1 MAIPNG
7 TKCHGVAPQV
17 PTQNR
22 GSAQLNSLRDVYT
35 FPDDFQ
41 TPAVVMANGTYVNF
55 GATGGGADILGGS
68 SIDWGVEQNTAG
80 DHFPFLVVPF
90 EAKIKGF
97 GAQWGSTLDYQTA
110 RGSSTITFNVYKAEL
125 GTNMT
130 DAASWTQVGAFVTE
144 WDGSSGV
151 APGFFEDAT
160 TLNLDIPSGSAIQV
174 TAVASSGFGNT
185 GEEVEA
191 SILLQEV
198 V

>member
-7 TKCHGVAPQV
+7 TKFHGVAPQV

-22 GSAQLNSLRDVYT
+22 
-35 FPDDFQ
+35 FQ

-55 GATGGGADILGGS
+55 GASGGGADILGGS

-80 DHFPFLVVPF
+80 DHFPFLIVPF

-97 GAQWGSTLDYQTA
+97 GAQWGSTTPYSTA
-110 RGSSTITFNVYKAEL
+110 SGSSTVTFNVFKADL
-125 GTNMT
+125 GTVMT

-144 WDGSSGV
+144 WDQSSDS
-151 APGFFEDAT
+151 PGFFEDAT
-160 TLNLDIPSGSAIQV
+160 ALNLDIPAGSVIQV
-174 TAVASSGFGNT
+174 TAIASSGFGNT

>member
-7 TKCHGVAPQV
+7 TKFHGVAPQV

-80 DHFPFLVVPF
+80 DHFPFLIVPF

-97 GAQWGSTLDYQTA
+97 GAQWGSTTPYSTA
-110 RGSSTITFNVYKAEL
+110 SGSSTVTFNVFKAEL
-125 GTNMT
+125 GTVMT
-130 DAASWTQVGAFVTE
+130 DAASWTQVGSLVTE
-144 WDGSSGV
+144 WDQSSDS
-151 APGFFEDAT
+151 PGFFEDAT
-160 TLNLDIPSGSAIQV
+160 ALNLDIAAGSVIQV
-174 TAVASSGFGNT
+174 TAIASSGFGNT